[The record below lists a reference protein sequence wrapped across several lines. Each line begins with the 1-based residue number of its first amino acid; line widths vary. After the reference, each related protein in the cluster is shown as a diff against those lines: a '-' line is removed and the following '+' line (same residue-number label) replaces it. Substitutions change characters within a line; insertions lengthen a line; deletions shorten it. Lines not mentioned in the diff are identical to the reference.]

1 MPICSHCFA
10 QGKAQFIMTML
21 DRMRRH
27 KAWLKWSL
35 GLVVVAFV
43 ALIPGVG
50 LSPLSD
56 DGLPADVLARVGNQ
70 EITLQQFRQ
79 IYLRQLQA
87 YRLQTGGDISDEV
100 LRSLGVDRQILQQLI
115 DEYAALDEADRL
127 GLQVSDAEVRERI
140 FALPA
145 FQLDGQFIGEQQ
157 YRMVLQRQSPPIS
170 PAQFEEDVRK
180 SILLERLQAAV
191 TGWVSVSDAEIADEH
206 RRRTERIRVD
216 VVAFRANDYREEVEA
231 TDADVELLYDE
242 ESLTY
247 EVPEKR
253 RLRFLLVDE
262 SAIYD
267 SITPGE
273 EEVRAYYDANLSQYQ
288 TPGQVRASHVLLRIG
303 ESDEAEVAARAA
315 ALAARARG
323 GDDFAALA
331 REFSEDEGTA
341 GSGGDL
347 GTFGR
352 GRMVPEF
359 EAAAFSMAPGEI
371 SDPVKS
377 AFGYHVILVT
387 EAEEEV
393 TESFEDVRES
403 IENILKQERA
413 ASRARSLAQAI
424 AAEVTTP
431 EDLDRA
437 AAARGYE
444 VQESG
449 FAAPGEPIL
458 GLGLAREV
466 SNRAFQMEVGE
477 VAGPIPSPSGPAFVT
492 VVATQDPYVPP
503 LDEVRDQVR
512 ENVIRKKAL
521 TMAQERAA
529 EAARTLREAEDFV
542 AAAEAADYSIGSSSL
557 VARGASLPEVG
568 TSASVEAIAFAME
581 PGTVSEAIE
590 AGNAVAVV
598 HLVEREEAS
607 PEDLDEQR
615 ETLRDQ
621 LVAARQ
627 GQFFSAYMTRVKER
641 IAIDVDLAALERAFS
656 A

>member
-1 MPICSHCFA
+1 
-10 QGKAQFIMTML
+10 MTML

-43 ALIPGVG
+43 ALVPGVG
-50 LSPLSD
+50 MSPMGS
-56 DGLPADVLARVGNQ
+56 DGLPADVLARVGDY
-70 EITLQQFRQ
+70 EVTLQQFRQ

-87 YRLQTGGDISDEV
+87 YRLQTGGDISEEV

-115 DEYAALDEADRL
+115 DEYAALAEADRL
-127 GLQVSDAEVRERI
+127 GLRVSDAEVRERI
-140 FALPA
+140 LALPA
-145 FQLDGQFIGEQQ
+145 FQVDGRFVGEQQ

-170 PAQFEEDVRK
+170 IAQFEEDVRK
-180 SILLERLQAAV
+180 SILIERLQAAI
-191 TGWVSVSDAEIADEH
+191 TGWVSVSETEVADEH
-206 RRRTERIRVD
+206 RRRNERVRVD
-216 VVAFRANDYREEVEA
+216 VVAFRANDYRDEVEA
-231 TDADVELLYDE
+231 TDADIELLYNED
-242 ESLTY
+242 SALY
-247 EVPEKR
+247 QVPEKR

-262 SAIYD
+262 AAIFD
-267 SITPGE
+267 SITPSE
-273 EEVRAYYDANLSQYQ
+273 EELQAYYDTNLSQYR
-288 TPGQVRASHVLLRIG
+288 TPGQVRASHILLRIG
-303 ESDEAEVAARAA
+303 ESDEAEVEARAA
-315 ALAARARG
+315 ALAARARSG
-323 GDDFAALA
+323 EDFAALA
-331 REFSEDEGTA
+331 LEFSEDEGTA
-341 GSGGDL
+341 GGGGDL

-377 AFGYHVILVT
+377 SFGYHVILVT

-393 TESFEDVRES
+393 TEPFVDVRDA
-403 IENILKQERA
+403 IANILKQERA
-413 ASRARSLAQAI
+413 SSRGRSLAQAI

-431 EDLDRA
+431 DDLDRA

-466 SNRAFQMEVGE
+466 SDRAFRMAQGE

-503 LDEVRDQVR
+503 LDEVRDDVR
-512 ENVIRKKAL
+512 EDVIRKKAL

-529 EAARTLREAEDFV
+529 EAAETLREADDFV
-542 AAAEAADYSIGSSSL
+542 AAAQEADYAVGSSDL
-557 VARGASLPEVG
+557 VARGAALPEVG
-568 TSASVEAIAFAME
+568 ISAAVEAVAFAMD
-581 PGTVSEAIE
+581 PGAVSEPIE

-598 HLVEREEAS
+598 RLVEREEAS
-607 PEDLDEQR
+607 AQDLDAQR
-615 ETLRDQ
+615 ERLRDQ
-621 LVAARQ
+621 LVATRQ

-641 IAIDVDLAALERAFS
+641 LAIDVDLGALERAFS

>member
-1 MPICSHCFA
+1 
-10 QGKAQFIMTML
+10 MTML

-43 ALIPGVG
+43 ALVPGVG
-50 LSPLSD
+50 MSPMGS
-56 DGLPADVLARVGNQ
+56 DGLPADVLARVGDY
-70 EITLQQFRQ
+70 EVTLQQFRQ

-87 YRLQTGGDISDEV
+87 YRLQTGGDISEEV

-115 DEYAALDEADRL
+115 DEYAALAEADRL
-127 GLQVSDAEVRERI
+127 GLRVSDAEVRERI
-140 FALPA
+140 LTLPA
-145 FQLDGQFIGEQQ
+145 FQVDGRFVGEQQ

-170 PAQFEEDVRK
+170 IAQFEEDVRK
-180 SILLERLQAAV
+180 SILIERLQAAI
-191 TGWVSVSDAEIADEH
+191 TGWVSVSETEVADEH
-206 RRRTERIRVD
+206 RRRNERVRVD
-216 VVAFRANDYREEVEA
+216 VVAFRANDYRDEVEA
-231 TDADVELLYDE
+231 TDADIELLYNED
-242 ESLTY
+242 SALY
-247 EVPEKR
+247 QVPEKR

-262 SAIYD
+262 AAIFD
-267 SITPGE
+267 SITPSE
-273 EEVRAYYDANLSQYQ
+273 EELQAYYDTNLSQYR
-288 TPGQVRASHVLLRIG
+288 TPGQVRASHILLRIG
-303 ESDEAEVAARAA
+303 ESDEMEVEARAA

-323 GDDFAALA
+323 GEDFAALA
-331 REFSEDEGTA
+331 LEFSEDEGTA
-341 GSGGDL
+341 GGGGDL

-393 TESFEDVRES
+393 TEPFEDVRDS
-403 IENILKQERA
+403 IANILKQERA
-413 ASRARSLAQAI
+413 SSRGRSLAQAI
-424 AAEVTTP
+424 AAEVTMP
-431 EDLDRA
+431 DDLDRA

-466 SNRAFQMEVGE
+466 SDRAFRMEQGE

-503 LDEVRDQVR
+503 LDEVRDDVR
-512 ENVIRKKAL
+512 EDVIRKKAL

-529 EAARTLREAEDFV
+529 EAAQTLREADDFV
-542 AAAEAADYSIGSSSL
+542 TAAQEADYAVGSSDL
-557 VARGASLPEVG
+557 VARGAALPEVG
-568 TSASVEAIAFAME
+568 ISAAVEAVAFAMD
-581 PGTVSEAIE
+581 PGGVSEPIE

-598 HLVEREEAS
+598 RLVEREAAS
-607 PEDLDEQR
+607 AQDLDAQR
-615 ETLRDQ
+615 ERLRDQ
-621 LVAARQ
+621 LVATRQ

-641 IAIDVDLAALERAFS
+641 LAIDVDLGALERAFS

>member
-1 MPICSHCFA
+1 
-10 QGKAQFIMTML
+10 MTML

-27 KAWLKWSL
+27 KGWLKWSL

-43 ALIPGVG
+43 ALVPGVG
-50 LSPLSD
+50 MSPMGS
-56 DGLPADVLARVGNQ
+56 DGLPADVLARVG
-70 EITLQQFRQ
+70 EYDITLQQFRQ
-79 IYLRQLQA
+79 VYLRQLQA
-87 YRLQTGGDISDEV
+87 YRLQTGGEISEEV

-115 DEYAALDEADRL
+115 DEYAALAEADRL
-127 GLQVSDAEVRERI
+127 GLRVSDAEVRERI
-140 FALPA
+140 VTLPA
-145 FQLDGQFIGEQQ
+145 FQVDGRFIGEQQ
-157 YRMVLQRQSPPIS
+157 YRMVLQRQSPPVSI
-170 PAQFEEDVRK
+170 AQFEEDIRK
-180 SILLERLQAAV
+180 SILIERLQTAI
-191 TGWVSVSDAEIADEH
+191 TGWVSVSEIEVADEH
-206 RRRTERIRVD
+206 RRRSERVRLD
-216 VVAFRANDYREEVEA
+216 VVAFRASDYRDEVDA
-231 TDADVELLYDE
+231 TDEDVELLFSED
-242 ESLTY
+242 SLRY
-247 EVPEKR
+247 QVPEKR

-262 SAIYD
+262 AAIFD
-267 SITPGE
+267 SITPLE
-273 EEVRAYYDANLSQYQ
+273 DELRAYYDSNLSQYQ

-303 ESDEAEVAARAA
+303 EDDEAEVEARAA
-315 ALAARARG
+315 SVAARARG
-323 GDDFAALA
+323 GEDFAALA
-331 REFSEDEGTA
+331 RELSEDEGTA

-359 EAAAFSMAPGEI
+359 EAAAFSMTPGEI
-371 SDPVKS
+371 SDPIKS

-393 TESFEDVRES
+393 TESFEDVGES
-403 IENILKQERA
+403 IANILKQERA
-413 ASRARSLAQAI
+413 TSRARSLAQAI

-466 SNRAFQMEVGE
+466 SDRAFRMEPGE

-503 LDEVRDQVR
+503 LDEVRDDVR
-512 ENVIRKKAL
+512 EDVVRKKSL

-529 EAARTLREAEDFV
+529 EAAQTLREADDFV
-542 AAAEAADYSIGSSSL
+542 AAAVEADFSVGSSDL
-557 VARGASLPEVG
+557 VARGAALPEVG
-568 TSASVEAIAFAME
+568 ISAAVEAVAFKMD
-581 PGTVSEAIE
+581 PGAVSEPIE
-590 AGNAVAVV
+590 TGNTVAVV
-598 HLVEREEAS
+598 RLAEREDAS
-607 PEDLDEQR
+607 AEELDEQR
-615 ETLRDQ
+615 ERLRDQ
-621 LVAARQ
+621 LVATRQ

-641 IAIDVDLAALERAFS
+641 LAIDVDLGALERAFS